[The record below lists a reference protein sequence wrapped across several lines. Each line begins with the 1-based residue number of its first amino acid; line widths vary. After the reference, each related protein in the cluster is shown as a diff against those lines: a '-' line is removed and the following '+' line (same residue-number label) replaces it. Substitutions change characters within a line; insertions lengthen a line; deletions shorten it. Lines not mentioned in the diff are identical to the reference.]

1 MLLII
6 LKDRQHS
13 VSTDR
18 ANFTYRNSGQ
28 ASSKTVSKDI
38 AFTRKLH
45 GNTCIIYWNHRAIE
59 SLLRYDVSS
68 GFANVCLTFFRFWR
82 HAIDIHLHFRNP
94 IEEGTFLINERVS
107 LADASW
113 LLMESRERPMHVA
126 SLLIYSLP
134 EGHSADY
141 MRELVASLRDA
152 TEFADPFNRRLVNTG
167 LRFLAPMWT
176 RDFDL
181 DMEFHVRHQA
191 LPKPGGERELG
202 MLISRL
208 HSNQMDFRRPLWEY
222 HVIEGLEN
230 DRFAVYF
237 KMHHS
242 MVDGIAGIRM
252 LQRSMS
258 TDVADIYTPA
268 LWSAHAAAELKPAA
282 QPKMFDSIRGLSR
295 GAGSLVEVG
304 KRMVDM
310 AQAARDP
317 DDPVTLPFQT
327 PISILNHRIHSQR
340 RFATQ
345 LYELSRIK
353 NLSRAAG
360 CTVND
365 IILALC
371 SGALRCF
378 LRELGALPG
387 RSLTAGIPVSLR
399 SKDDEGAGSAV
410 SLIIA
415 DLATNIADPERR
427 LAAITAST
435 RRAKALM
442 HDMPRD
448 AIEKFSLALMTP
460 YSLQMLAGLE
470 GRTRPVFN
478 VTVSNVPGPAEPLYF
493 RGARLEAMY
502 PVSAVTH
509 GQALNITCYSYAGTL
524 TFGFAGCR
532 DTLPHMQ
539 RLAVYT
545 GESLK
550 ELEQVFLHHESKQAT
565 TVTVAKKRGRR
576 STKHS

>member
-1 MLLII
+1 M
-6 LKDRQHS
+6 
-13 VSTDR
+13 
-18 ANFTYRNSGQ
+18 
-28 ASSKTVSKDI
+28 
-38 AFTRKLH
+38 
-45 GNTCIIYWNHRAIE
+45 
-59 SLLRYDVSS
+59 
-68 GFANVCLTFFRFWR
+68 
-82 HAIDIHLHFRNP
+82 
-94 IEEGTFLINERVS
+94 INERLS
-107 LADASW
+107 LSDASW

-126 SLLIYSLP
+126 TLLIYSLP
-134 EGHSADY
+134 PGHQPDY
-141 MRELVASLRDA
+141 MHQLVAALRGSTD
-152 TEFADPFNRRLVNTG
+152 FADPFNRRVANAG
-167 LRFLAPMWT
+167 LRFFAPVWT

-191 LPKPGGERELG
+191 LPSPGGERELG

-208 HSNQMDFRRPLWEY
+208 HSNQMDFNRPLWEY
-222 HVIEGLEN
+222 HVIEGLE
-230 DRFAVYF
+230 DGRFAVYF

-242 MVDGIAGIRM
+242 MVDGIAGISM

-258 TDVADIYTPA
+258 TDATDTQTPA
-268 LWSAHAAAELKPAA
+268 LWCAHAAAELTERRQTRPLLGNVRA
-282 QPKMFDSIRGLSR
+282 LSR
-295 GAGSLVEVG
+295 SVRSLAQVG
-304 KRMVDM
+304 KRLVSM

-317 DDPVTLPFQT
+317 SDPAMLPFQT
-327 PISILNHRIHSQR
+327 PISILNHRIHGQR

-345 LYELSRIK
+345 LYEFSRIRH
-353 NLSRAAG
+353 LSRAAN

-371 SGALRCF
+371 SGALRRF
-378 LRELGALPG
+378 LKDLGALPG

-410 SLIIA
+410 SFIIA

-427 LAAITAST
+427 LGVIAAST

-442 HDMPRD
+442 QDMPRD
-448 AIEKFSLALMTP
+448 AIEKFSMAMMTP
-460 YSLQMLAGLE
+460 YSLQMVAGLE

-478 VTVSNVPGPAEPLYF
+478 VTVSNVPGPTEPLYF

-545 GESLK
+545 GEALQ
-550 ELEQVFLHHESKQAT
+550 ELEQVFAAAADAIPAADTKRKAT
-565 TVTVAKKRGRR
+565 AARARKPAARR
-576 STKHS
+576 RPTGDQSTQP